1 MAWDCVEK
9 TISIG
14 GLLFNR
20 RMDGTK
26 EYGILVDLRDI
37 SPAGSHKARL
47 EVHFERDWNKDWTSL
62 ILAPGAYESYTDPG
76 GVEWQI
82 HVDGTIYREGSSTAK
97 IRICYEEAAPAE
109 GQIMSIGVPAEA
121 AAGEI
126 IETYTTIKNI
136 GGTRATFLLRFYDGT
151 TLVHEGLPGWIEPGQ
166 TTVDRLENP
175 TMPNHAWAG
184 RIELIRQG

>member
-109 GQIMSIGVPAEA
+109 GQITSIDIPAEA
-121 AAGEI
+121 AEGGDLDLCA
-126 IETYTTIKNI
+126 TIKNV
-136 GGTRATFLLRFYDGT
+136 GGTGAMFFLRFYDGAT
-151 TLVHEGLPGWIEPGQ
+151 MVRETSPGNLSSGQ
-166 TTVDRLENP
+166 TIIDLCEYF
-175 TMPNHAWAG
+175 TMPGHKWTG